1 MLLGLVVKVLSSW
14 VKVVRVD
21 ECFRIARIHLQSN
34 VNPNLF
40 NLDRRRR
47 LTQAC
52 DRMMFT
58 RNGEQNGELT
68 SPDFIAAI
76 NRSLSIQFRTT
87 WSHVNHKDTKW
98 DTKALSVVTSVH
110 GLADSSNNG
119 ISVNRSIFI
128 TFREFVSDIEENACI
143 SIWPLLDGIGLID
156 DAEDDGAPQLDDS
169 GADVDIGSDNPS
181 IRLLT
186 ATRISSRDALL
197 RIKLSNCV
205 DWYPSS
211 RRASINPNNKRRS
224 CSRSSTFRLRANLRR
239 PSVSS
244 LISQKREFSWQFLQ
258 GLEPIHYFFT
268 KSKPIQEGGKSLL
281 VHWSPHLNK
290 YKTRKLTDKRIQNA
304 MRTLILRFWHS
315 LHARDAFL
323 GRTRR
328 GIAAWLRSPSGLLPH
343 GAGTRWC
350 SFDLSVD
357 MA

>member
-1 MLLGLVVKVLSSW
+1 MPLGFIVKVLSSR

-21 ECFRIARIHLQSN
+21 ECFWIARIPLQSN

-40 NLDRRRR
+40 NLNPRRR

-52 DRMMFT
+52 DKMMFT
-58 RNGEQNGELT
+58 KNGEQNGELT

-76 NRSLSIQFRTT
+76 KRSLSIQFRTT
-87 WSHVNHKDTKW
+87 WSHVNHKDIKW
-98 DTKALSVVTSVH
+98 DTKPSSVVTSVH

-128 TFREFVSDIEENACI
+128 TFREFMSDIEENACI
-143 SIWPLLDGIGLID
+143 STWTLLDGIGLID

-197 RIKLSNCV
+197 RIKASSCV

-211 RRASINPNNKRRS
+211 RNASINPNNKCRS

-258 GLEPIHYFFT
+258 GLEPIHYFFHKRQT
-268 KSKPIQEGGKSLL
+268 RIGRWRVTISSLESLWIRIKQENWQKNSKCSANL
-281 VHWSPHLNK
+281 
-290 YKTRKLTDKRIQNA
+290 D
-304 MRTLILRFWHS
+304 F
-315 LHARDAFL
+315 AFL
-323 GRTRR
+323 TFVACARCVF
-328 GIAAWLRSPSGLLPH
+328 RSDSSWHCGLTAFTIRIVTPWGWH
-343 GAGTRWC
+343 QM
-350 SFDLSVD
+350 V
-357 MA
+357 